1 MSRFLTFLKHFL
13 FLFERFFYI
22 YDDQDHPKVVVRR
35 LEDNNVG
42 VDTDLE
48 VPGGRAG
55 GVQLDNRQLAAVEH
69 IDGDREQLHEQF
81 GPNSDT
87 TAHDLTRYC
96 RYSALYRL

>member
-1 MSRFLTFLKHFL
+1 MNV
-13 FLFERFFYI
+13 FYI
-22 YDDQDHPKVVVRR
+22 YDDHDHPEVVLKR

-48 VPGGRAG
+48 VPGGR
-55 GVQLDNRQLAAVEH
+55 VQLDNRQLTAVEH
-69 IDGDREQLHEQF
+69 IDGDREQLYEQF